1 MGLSTGQEF
10 RIELHKETGSIW
22 LLPLEPG
29 HGDGEPE
36 GNGETAAD

>member
-1 MGLSTGQEF
+1 MGLSPGQEF

-29 HGDGEPE
+29 EGDDAEGEGDDLAP
-36 GNGETAAD
+36 